1 MGELAA
7 SVRGG
12 PFGVTLVSYS
22 VYQHPH
28 CQVTQPLVLEQL
40 REWGID
46 ISAGQIDALLT
57 GKHEPF
63 HEEKDA
69 LLPAAYVSASY
80 LTVDD
85 TGARHRGQNGYTTH
99 IGNEL
104 FAWFGSTQSKS
115 RINFLQLLRGDHE
128 DYRVDEEALAYMQ
141 GQKLPQ
147 GPLER
152 LRTHSEGLFT
162 GEAHWNTHLTQLGIT
177 QERHRR
183 IATEGAL
190 LGSVLHHGFPKELPI
205 VSDDAGQFKILCHG
219 LCWVHAERLIHT
231 LVPLNPTHRQELAEV
246 RSQLWELY
254 ADLKAYKAH
263 PSPEQKIDLEARFDA
278 LFTTP
283 TSFETLNQ
291 TLRRVHRKKAELLLV
306 LDRPDI
312 ALHNNGSERDLRD
325 PVKKRKVS
333 GGAPK
338 ELGGRRRDTL
348 ISLKRTCRKVRG
360 SFLQYLTDRH
370 PIPTRFRH
378 SLTSFSSG
386 LLLTT
391 ERPALL
397 RSYNSARLEPSWN
410 EDCRWRRH

>member
-1 MGELAA
+1 
-7 SVRGG
+7 
-12 PFGVTLVSYS
+12 
-22 VYQHPH
+22 VYQHHH

-40 REWGID
+40 HEWGID
-46 ISAGQIDALLT
+46 ISAGQIEALLT

-69 LLPAAYVSASY
+69 LLPAAYACASY

-104 FAWFGSTQSKS
+104 FAWFGSTKSKS
-115 RINFLQLLRGDHE
+115 RINFLHLLRAGHE

-141 GQKLPQ
+141 GQKLPH

-162 GEAHWNTHLTQLGIT
+162 GEAHWNTHLTRLGIT

-190 LGSVLHHGFPKELPI
+190 LGSVLHHGFPKDLPV
-205 VSDDAGQFKILCHG
+205 VSDDAGQFKVLCHG
-219 LCWVHAERLIHT
+219 LCWVHAERLIHM

-254 ADLKAYKAH
+254 ADLKAYKGY
-263 PSPEQKIDLEARFDA
+263 PSPAKKIDLEARFDA
-278 LFTTP
+278 LFTTQ

-291 TLRRVHRKKAELLLV
+291 TLRRIQRNKAELLLV

-312 ALHNNGSERDLRD
+312 VLHTNGSERDLRD

-333 GGAPK
+333 GGTRSD
-338 ELGGRRRDTL
+338 LGRRCRDTFM
-348 ISLKRTCRKVRG
+348 SLKRTCRKLGV
-360 SFLQYLTDRH
+360 SFWQYLTDRIAH
-370 PIPTRFRH
+370 TYAIPP
-378 SLTSFSSG
+378 LPD
-386 LLLTT
+386 LIQQQ
-391 ERPALL
+391 PAP
-397 RSYNSARLEPSWN
+397 N
-410 EDCRWRRH
+410 H